1 MLQFLKTLIRL
12 SLHCHLLSVDYIEI
26 EEPYVL
32 TRTIL
37 NVIDSFE

>member
-12 SLHCHLLSVDYIEI
+12 TPHCHLISVHYIEI

-32 TRTIL
+32 TGTIL